1 MTQEP
6 KTNSIRAVE
15 GLVNAHRQAG
25 LDDRDLG
32 LALLAAGAHLL
43 TRAWDAPRALAAFD
57 ALVEAAAHAQ
67 SAQTAH

>member
-1 MTQEP
+1 MTKEP

-57 ALVEAAAHAQ
+57 ALVDAAACGQ
-67 SAQTAH
+67 SAQTEH